1 MSVRQGERKTSHLQ
15 YVQDAHNLAQHTLIM
30 CNNEKHFP
38 EPELPSAIKHEA
50 LSILKPLRYLLS
62 TYTYE
67 KKNHDL
73 LTRYQLDALA
83 HIDALYGLL
92 ELAYNN
98 PIYKIDANSMEYW
111 IDLISN
117 LEDSLKQLGS
127 APICEN

>member
-1 MSVRQGERKTSHLQ
+1 MSVRQGEHKTSHLQ
-15 YVQDAHNLAQHTLIM
+15 YVQDAQNLAQYTLTM
-30 CNNEKHFP
+30 CNNENRFP
-38 EPELPSAIKHEA
+38 EPELPSAIKHESLA
-50 LSILKPLRYLLS
+50 ILKSLRYLLS

-67 KKNHDL
+67 KKNRDL

-98 PIYKIDANSMEYW
+98 PIYKIDAKSMEYW
-111 IDLISN
+111 IGLIVK